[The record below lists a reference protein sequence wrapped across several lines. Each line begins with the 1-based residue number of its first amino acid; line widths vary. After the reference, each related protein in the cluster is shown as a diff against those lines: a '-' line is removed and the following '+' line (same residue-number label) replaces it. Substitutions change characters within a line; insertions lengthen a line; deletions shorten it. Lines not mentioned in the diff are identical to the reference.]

1 MCVLSF
7 GIKNC
12 FFYIK
17 FYYLYPISINKR
29 NNYDV
34 FIFSK
39 ICWIFNHRCKPRTNK
54 KVEIA
59 GEGGEF
65 VIINRHKYYRHD
77 LMAAFGGTLNPGAS
91 PWPKININPAPR
103 VMWVCHD
110 HFCLIPLQCPSYG
123 YQSSKCGSFTCMF
136 LRWCSSIFAG
146 CFEFVTGNTF
156 GMTALTSYGAFWL
169 SYSAILVDS
178 FGVAAA
184 YEASEETAS
193 QLPNAIDFS
202 YLLGVSLHLCCG

>member
-1 MCVLSF
+1 
-7 GIKNC
+7 
-12 FFYIK
+12 
-17 FYYLYPISINKR
+17 
-29 NNYDV
+29 
-34 FIFSK
+34 
-39 ICWIFNHRCKPRTNK
+39 
-54 KVEIA
+54 
-59 GEGGEF
+59 
-65 VIINRHKYYRHD
+65 
-77 LMAAFGGTLNPGAS
+77 
-91 PWPKININPAPR
+91 
-103 VMWVCHD
+103 MWVCHD

-193 QLPNAIDFS
+193 QLPNAIGFFLLAWGIFTFMLWLNTLKSTVTFS
-202 YLLGVSLHLCCG
+202 SLFFLLFVTFLLLAGGEFSGRVGVTRAGGVFGVITAIVAWWNALAGTATPTNSYFQPVSIPLPGNVVFKK

>member
-1 MCVLSF
+1 
-7 GIKNC
+7 
-12 FFYIK
+12 
-17 FYYLYPISINKR
+17 
-29 NNYDV
+29 
-34 FIFSK
+34 
-39 ICWIFNHRCKPRTNK
+39 
-54 KVEIA
+54 
-59 GEGGEF
+59 
-65 VIINRHKYYRHD
+65 
-77 LMAAFGGTLNPGAS
+77 
-91 PWPKININPAPR
+91 
-103 VMWVCHD
+103 MWVCHD

-178 FGVAAA
+178 FGIAAA

-193 QLPNAIDFS
+193 QLPNAIGFFLLAWGIFTFMLWLNTLKSTVTFS
-202 YLLGVSLHLCCG
+202 SLFFLLFVTFLLLAGGEFSGKVGVTRAGGVLVLSQPLLLGGMP